1 MAEEDKVIDE
11 ALGKT
16 ITTKDTIVA
25 GVSSVVGGLVGGILT
40 WLGAVLGLG
49 VLAGSMFLVKKKSTK
64 LMLMTLGGSMLG
76 SGIACA
82 LAGASTK
89 AERAGQSSILTTLF
103 DPTKS
108 LTEKFT
114 TLSGKSFLPTSWTG
128 AVPTA
133 LPTPTITMPTIS
145 ESEGF
150 TF

>member
-16 ITTKDTIVA
+16 ITSKDTIVA

-40 WLGAVLGLG
+40 WLGAVLGIG

-76 SGIACA
+76 SGIACS
-82 LAGASTK
+82 LAGAS
-89 AERAGQSSILTTLF
+89 ASSERAGQSSVLTTLF

-114 TLSGKSFLPTSWTG
+114 TLSGKSLIPAGWTG

-133 LPTPTITMPTIS
+133 IPTPVAMPTLT

-150 TF
+150 IF